1 MIKPDGTGRHTH
13 VLTEFVVL
21 NTISTD
27 NGNYTNY
34 NGTSTI
40 SLREGTAVDVPT
52 IIQKS
57 NNDSVLMITINPES
71 VDYHFGN
78 SSLIYGISINSE
90 TVKMSH
96 FTS

>member
-1 MIKPDGTGRHTH
+1 MQIGRHTH
-13 VLTEFVVL
+13 ILTDFVVL
-21 NTISTD
+21 NTTSTG

-40 SLREGTAVDVPT
+40 SLREGPAVDVPT
-52 IIQKS
+52 TIQKS
-57 NNDSVLMITINPES
+57 NNDSVFIITINSES

-78 SSLIYGISINSE
+78 SSLIYGISTNPE
-90 TVKMSH
+90 TVKMPH